1 MAVKPITNPR
11 LPLSVTS
18 NRAEQVTMKNYT
30 NRSSNDSQSYVPGYD
45 SKNYA
50 VTLKDID
57 TSVLKHIKEVMRLR
71 VSENG
76 ESLKVP
82 VFWGNQE
89 RWKAVRKNNGVL
101 RDRNG
106 ALMTPLVMLTRTNI
120 TKNTDIPQSHKH
132 DLKRE
137 YMSVVRTSKWSKDNQ
152 YGRFSVQQGLL
163 PSTESIVTGPAEFVD
178 ISYDFIVWTS
188 YMEQMNV
195 INEQFIQQNN
205 TYWGSAENYKFYCD
219 IDGWADASEMS
230 QNSERFIKTTF
241 SATVKGYLLSEIFSS
256 IVTDKVFQ
264 AKKVISPRKIVF
276 GMESDATNEQIG
288 RKFGVSKK
296 TDIDGNQTG
305 MTTRDSFFDLD

>member
-1 MAVKPITNPR
+1 T
-11 LPLSVTS
+11 
-18 NRAEQVTMKNYT
+18 YT
-30 NRSSNDSQSYVPGYD
+30 PGYD

-57 TSVLKHIKEVMRLR
+57 TSILKHMKEVMRLR
-71 VSENG
+71 VKENG
-76 ESLKVP
+76 ETAKVP

-89 RWKAVRKNNGVL
+89 RWKSVRKNNGVI

-106 ALMTPLVMLTRTNI
+106 SLMLPLVMLTRTSI
-120 TKNTDIPQSHKH
+120 TKNSDIPQTHKH

-137 YMSVVRTSKWSKDNQ
+137 YINVVRAKKWSKDNQ
-152 YGRFSVQQGLL
+152 YGRFSVQKGLI
-163 PSTESIVTGPAEFVD
+163 PATESIVTGPAEFVD

-188 YMEQMNV
+188 YMEQMNF

-219 IDGWADASEMS
+219 IDSFTDASEMS

-241 SATVKGYLLSEIFSS
+241 SATIKGYLLSEILSS
-256 IVTDKVFQ
+256 VVTDKVFQ
-264 AKKVISPRKIVF
+264 AKRVLTPKRIVF
-276 GMESDATNEQIG
+276 GMESDATDQEIG
-288 RKFGVSKK
+288 KKFGLGEKL
-296 TDIDGNQTG
+296 DRDGNRQG